1 MPSFWRIA
9 RTWWDTSKVFSLGL
23 PLCGVCGAF
32 IAVLWPQ
39 SPGVS
44 IGLLGLAAGIM
55 SVRPKM
61 HFPEKLMWI
70 AVLIAFAVLEVRA
83 IKRSDQEARDYRD
96 YQNRAFREIANDLKT
111 SITNGAGQYRSTIS
125 HLDNVLTQTERID
138 QLSEKS
144 LENITGGESYIAMIP
159 DVAYSGDEI
168 TFSVINR
175 GRSTLMGTSVMI
187 ASQGVFWP
195 GVRPLLMDAVSKRL
209 ELPTMHPDERMVID
223 RRVELPTGKPD
234 GDIERLYVTVEGPS
248 FTTEEF
254 LEFRKTGRD
263 SSGRDAWEYEYEI
276 VQVPPYRLY
285 KPGERVKK
293 DPILE
298 RAAWTTQNDPRFPVG
313 KLGQPL
319 HLDPKLFWSKAAS
332 H

>member
-1 MPSFWRIA
+1 
-9 RTWWDTSKVFSLGL
+9 
-23 PLCGVCGAF
+23 
-32 IAVLWPQ
+32 
-39 SPGVS
+39 
-44 IGLLGLAAGIM
+44 
-55 SVRPKM
+55 M

-83 IKRSDQEARDYRD
+83 IKRSDEEARDYRD
-96 YQNRAFREIANDLKT
+96 SQNRAFREIANDLKT
-111 SITNGAGQYRSTIS
+111 SISNGSGQYQSTIS
-125 HLDNVLTQTERID
+125 HLDNVLNQTERID

-144 LENITGGESYIAMIP
+144 LENITGGESYIAIIP

-175 GRSTLMGTSVMI
+175 GRNTLRGTSVMI

-209 ELPTMHPDERMVID
+209 DLPTMHPGERMVID
-223 RRVELPTGKPD
+223 RRVELPAGKPD
-234 GDIERLYVTVEGPS
+234 GDIERLYVTVEGPN

-254 LEFRKTGRD
+254 LDFRKTGRD
-263 SSGRDAWEYEYEI
+263 SSVHDAWEYEYDI
-276 VQVPPYRLY
+276 FKIPPYRLY
-285 KPGERVKK
+285 KLGERVKK

-313 KLGQPL
+313 RHGQPL
-319 HLDPKLFWSKAAS
+319 DLDPKLFWSKTAS
-332 H
+332 R